1 MPSDCEDWYDNI
13 EILTGRSPT
22 ISSVPVS
29 THNLGVTLIYVLHP
43 RPRPTAAP
51 VGRAVKITDIWT
63 AAVGDRPAVR
73 LAEESAVSCR
83 HYDRGGGR
91 EGEESDGTQVGGGQ
105 TS

>member
-1 MPSDCEDWYDNI
+1 MPLDCKDWYDYI

-29 THNLGVTLIYVLHP
+29 THNLGVTLIYVLDP

-63 AAVGDRPAVR
+63 AAIGDRPTVR

-91 EGEESDGTQVGGGQ
+91 EGEESGGTQVGGGQ
-105 TS
+105 AS